1 MFESTVVCGHVALGI
16 QGEHHARKVSF
27 AETAIWR
34 ERFGEG
40 TFELLHQ
47 RNGDVAPYP
56 IVMTMENDVPYWYV
70 TNADTAIAGAGKCE
84 LRYVVNN
91 VLIKSCTFITDVI
104 PSLVDA
110 SEEVPEPEQAWVD
123 QVLNAA
129 EEVKDA
135 VTHNPIIGDNGN
147 WLVWDADK
155 GEYIDTGVKASGSTD
170 IEVPTKLS
178 QLDNDAG
185 FITADDIPS
194 VDVPGKVSE
203 LENDVGYI
211 TENDLPE
218 VPITSDDFSTNIDG
232 KDFLNMSSGDSMAFS
247 TRNSMSFYSESD
259 MHISASN
266 IEVSGDMKV
275 QSPQNDNSAA
285 NKKYVDDAIANG
297 GGGGTPDIPI
307 TSDDWSITIDGKDFV
322 NIDAY
327 DSMNLTARNAL
338 SLTSESDIN
347 MSASTFYISGD
358 MQVQTPTNDNS
369 AVNKKYVDDAVR
381 NAINNLPIYN
391 GEVEEV

>member
-27 AETAIWR
+27 SETAIWR

-91 VLIKSCTFITDVI
+91 VLIKSCTFVTDVI

-110 SEEVPEPEQAWVD
+110 SGEVPEPEQAWVD

-178 QLDNDAG
+178 QLDNDSG

-194 VDVPGKVSE
+194 VDVPEKVSE
-203 LENDVGYI
+203 LENDVGFVKG
-211 TENDLPE
+211 NDLPFTHE
-218 VPITSDDFSTNIDG
+218 DYSFNLSTDFVNLDAY
-232 KDFLNMSSGDSMAFS
+232 DSMNLSA
-247 TRNSMSFYSESD
+247 RNSLGLSSEND
-259 MHISASN
+259 INISASTVYVN
-266 IEVSGDMKV
+266 GDIRV
-275 QSPQNDNSAA
+275 QAPTNDNSAV
-285 NKKYVDDAIANG
+285 NKKYVDDAIADSG
-297 GGGGTPDIPI
+297 GGGSSDGVI
-307 TSDDWSITIDGKDFV
+307 TTDDMSVSLDGKDFL
-322 NIDAY
+322 NISSY
-327 DSMNLTARNAL
+327 DSMSLSTRNAL
-338 SLTSESDIN
+338 NLESENEIN
-347 MSASTFYISGD
+347 ITATNVNVSGD

-381 NAINNLPIYN
+381 NAIASLPIYN